1 MSQCRDHADICLDSD
16 CKPQLQRLLNEALN
30 LMDAMSL
37 SPEIGARLQEVID
50 LIETSLESGAVRRE
64 MT

>member
-1 MSQCRDHADICLDSD
+1 MSQCRDHADICLDSA

-37 SPEIGARLQEVID
+37 PPEIGARLQEVID
-50 LIETSLESGAVRRE
+50 LTETSLESGAVRRE